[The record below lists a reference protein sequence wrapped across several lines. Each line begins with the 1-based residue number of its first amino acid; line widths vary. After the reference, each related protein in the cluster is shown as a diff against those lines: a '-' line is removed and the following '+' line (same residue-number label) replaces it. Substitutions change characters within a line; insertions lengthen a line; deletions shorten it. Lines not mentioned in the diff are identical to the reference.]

1 MKKETSIETIRTLKT
16 GNCSSRS
23 GKSKLTYLIGCDP
36 EAKIHFRIHSN
47 TGNGFFNNGW
57 IPLENLLELLSKSG
71 GAFTSFAL
79 YPLLKG
85 KSNNTPAF
93 IIAALLEEGFIHRSE
108 SQALLRFEQFEHFSG
123 SNQAADGIQDRHR
136 KRAKAVE
143 EKAGDR
149 VSFTR
154 ITRPGNSF
162 HRVPQKSN
170 TQVHET

>member
-93 IIAALLEEGFIHRSE
+93 IIAALLEEGVIHRSTSHKRCYDLSSSNIFLDRIKPLME
-108 SQALLRFEQFEHFSG
+108 STTV
-123 SNQAADGIQDRHR
+123 I
-136 KRAKAVE
+136 KE
-143 EKAGDR
+143 EPKPSKKKP
-149 VSFTR
+149 VTESLF
-154 ITRPGNSF
+154 P
-162 HRVPQKSN
+162 
-170 TQVHET
+170 E

>member
-23 GKSKLTYLIGCDP
+23 GKSKLTYLIGAD
-36 EAKIHFRIHSN
+36 ANSDIHFRIDSN
-47 TGNGFFNNGW
+47 TGNGFFNNDW
-57 IPLENLLELLSKSG
+57 MPLETLLELLGKSG